1 MVKCQCANEY
11 ESDAQSFLSKTD
23 TIHKAEKPIRNEYK
37 SVLLLQNTKNG
48 NNDVIEKWNNFSLCN
63 QRFIN

>member
-48 NNDVIEKWNNFSLCN
+48 NNDVIEK
-63 QRFIN
+63 

>member
-1 MVKCQCANEY
+1 MVLKMVKCQCANEY

-48 NNDVIEKWNNFSLCN
+48 NNDVIEKWNNFL
-63 QRFIN
+63 IV